1 MAGKRK
7 ESRHVFLRFCFFL
20 YAAVMLWLLFGQR
33 FGDVDLTGYQQ
44 QLQSNIN
51 LQPFATI
58 NLYFKLMR
66 GDYSGALV
74 RHAFINLAGN
84 VLLFVP
90 LGIFLPGIWR
100 RMRKFFAF
108 FLTVAASVIVVEL
121 LQLLTLLGSCDID
134 DLLLNLTGAVFGFG
148 VWKLFSR
155 MKMK

>member
-7 ESRHVFLRFCFFL
+7 EGRHSFLRFGFFL
-20 YAAVMLWLLFGQR
+20 YVAVMLWLLFGQR
-33 FGDVDLTGYQQ
+33 FGDIDPSGYQQ

-51 LQPFATI
+51 LQPLATI
-58 NLYFKLMR
+58 RLYFKLMS

-90 LGIFLPGIWR
+90 FGIFLPGIWR
-100 RMRKFFAF
+100 KMRKFFAC
-108 FLTVAASVIVVEL
+108 FLTVTVSIIAVEV

-134 DLLLNLTGAVFGFG
+134 DLLLNLTGAIFGYG
-148 VWKLFSR
+148 IWKLFSR
-155 MKMK
+155 IMK